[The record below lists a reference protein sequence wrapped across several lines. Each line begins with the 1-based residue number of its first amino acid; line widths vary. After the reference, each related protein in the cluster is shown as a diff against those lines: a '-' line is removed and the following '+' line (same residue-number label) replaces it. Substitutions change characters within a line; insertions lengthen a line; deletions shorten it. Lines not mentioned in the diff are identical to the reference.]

1 VEGFFD
7 VCNARGLTGT
17 QGVLIPDQNVK
28 DLMLRHD
35 VVDAVRAGKFHVYA
49 VGSIDQGIE
58 ILTGKRSGVRGRAGT
73 FTPGSVH
80 ARVDAVLKKFARTHK
95 AFD

>member
-1 VEGFFD
+1 
-7 VCNARGLTGT
+7 
-17 QGVLIPDQNVK
+17 VK

-49 VGSIDQGIE
+49 VATIDQGIE
-58 ILTGKRSGVRGRAGT
+58 ILTGKRAGVRNASGT